1 LRLRVAVW
9 RHERIN
15 RSHHYTWKQVPLC
28 HCRRPKTS
36 PVRV

>member
-15 RSHHYTWKQVPLC
+15 RSHHYTWKQVPLSAPQ
-28 HCRRPKTS
+28 RRPS
-36 PVRV
+36 ARVIS